1 MGDLPIH
8 VSHWNLSPS
17 DRNYIHD
24 SNFKG
29 AYIIKNVIDLWGKV
43 ASMAYSTGS
52 DMQCAF
58 FDTPQPLFGGGGL
71 LSKDGFLK
79 PAGFA
84 YYFLNQ
90 LFSYF
95 VKKDKNYL
103 ITTDGHDN
111 YRIVCHNQQKLNY
124 NYYLTAET
132 ELEKDSMWKYYE
144 GHCKLSLQLQLQ
156 DVRNG
161 RYSVKVNRINEFNG
175 NILEIWKE
183 MGYENELSKNDI
195 RHFRRIC
202 EPNLTIKY
210 VDTQNGILTID
221 EELLMNEIAYIS
233 IKYVMS

>member
-1 MGDLPIH
+1 
-8 VSHWNLSPS
+8 
-17 DRNYIHD
+17 
-24 SNFKG
+24 
-29 AYIIKNVIDLWGKV
+29 
-43 ASMAYSTGS
+43 
-52 DMQCAF
+52 MQCAF